1 MKCNIKIELTVM
13 NLLLSRSLETAKT
26 KIFNDILIEKEKSN
40 EIVSDSNESST
51 SDWFHFAAGVG
62 DCLGHARFICAT
74 LSLRK
79 SFL

>member
-1 MKCNIKIELTVM
+1 M
-13 NLLLSRSLETAKT
+13 NLLLSRGLETAKT

-51 SDWFHFAAGVG
+51 LDWFHFAAGVG
-62 DCLGHARFICAT
+62 DYFSHAIFICAT
-74 LSLRK
+74 LSLVK